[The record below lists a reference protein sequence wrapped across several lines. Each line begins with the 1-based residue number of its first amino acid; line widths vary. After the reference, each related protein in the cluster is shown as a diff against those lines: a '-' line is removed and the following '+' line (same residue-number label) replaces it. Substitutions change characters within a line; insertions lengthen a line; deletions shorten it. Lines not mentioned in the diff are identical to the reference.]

1 MMAGNAPAFERL
13 TNDLDLHLYFSA
25 DTAPTEVFCFVS
37 DSLKY
42 ADSLTFYKRLDA
54 TSYSSADQL
63 LSRIALKY
71 PKNERLY
78 RIAYTTSDFTYV
90 SAPMAIGKLNQ
101 RTEKVEQL
109 TILGSNTGRAE
120 FRWKGFNLALILNYV
135 FLLEEPTG
143 NEFCGVLVNKPRF
156 IFYDLRNV
164 DRNFSPGLYDPLLN
178 FGDRYTATI
187 YCLDESGWIRNYR
200 SFGFEADSV
209 EQELR

>member
-1 MMAGNAPAFERL
+1 VALISCEKDGIIVEQETNTLEQFFAANKHLPLSETPFFMMAGNAPAFERM
-13 TNDLDLHLYFSA
+13 TTDLDLHLYFRP

-42 ADSLTFYKRLDA
+42 ADSLTFYKR
-54 TSYSSADQL
+54 
-63 LSRIALKY
+63 
-71 PKNERLY
+71 
-78 RIAYTTSDFTYV
+78 
-90 SAPMAIGKLNQ
+90 IGKLNQ

-109 TILGSNTGRAE
+109 TIIGSPTGRAE

-164 DRNFSPGLYDPLLN
+164 DLNFSPGLYDPLLN

-200 SFGFEADSV
+200 SFGFAADSV